1 VVHLNGK
8 VKTEASE
15 QPLPLTV
22 FLAKRGR
29 KTRRVRGVCA
39 EIRLAFPQRVYRR
52 RALVETLFSSVKRKL
67 SARVPGQTIRTQMR
81 QALLLAL
88 SFNLYRLRHPCL
100 LVRMSTEQDSST
112 SRFSNSSRARKWRA
126 N

>member
-29 KTRRVRGVCA
+29 KTWRVRGVRA
-39 EIRLAFPQRVYRR
+39 EIRRAFPQRVYRR
-52 RALVETLFSSVKRKL
+52 RALVETLFSSVKREL

-81 QALLLAL
+81 EALPLAL
-88 SFNLYRLRHPCL
+88 SFNLYRLWHSYL
-100 LVRMSTEQDSST
+100 LINISTEYISST